1 MQKLDATILK
11 KFDELADK
19 AKKVNTSQ
27 QVTDIA
33 VIVDSKK
40 FQDWATGSLA
50 LLQKVFGEKSAYYTN
65 FQTIYSKIIN
75 IPYKES
81 FDKCRAILQSAREE
95 FEGASL
101 SEIRRFL
108 DHAVLEHLAKSTT
121 EYLRRG
127 DKQTACILA
136 VVLLENAL
144 QYLCTRRGVAQGS
157 LEEMNEALY
166 KAGAYQVGTQQ
177 RIKDWGY
184 MKEDFIKCEGEKYRV
199 AEVDDMLRGVQRFI
213 AKELEVS

>member
-1 MQKLDATILK
+1 MQKLDATIVK

-65 FQTIYSKIIN
+65 FQAIYSKIIN

-144 QYLCTRRGVAQGS
+144 QYLCTRKGVPQGS